1 MAAAAIALLVAL
13 ALVNAAKGP
22 LDDPDPTRQRIGLL
36 TSAGASPRAPAIE
49 DWSDGP
55 TVVLFT
61 GDLDPAPLRAA
72 ARRPGAGLV
81 VGTDPAAFGLD
92 ETDGGRPPVGYA
104 IVDSDGRIRY
114 ATLDPHVDEHAGELD
129 TMLEGVR

>member
-1 MAAAAIALLVAL
+1 MALATVALLVAL
-13 ALVNAAKGP
+13 GGVEIAKGP

-36 TSAGASPRAPAIE
+36 TAADASPRAPADT

-72 ARRPGAGLV
+72 AQRPGAELV
-81 VGTDPAAFGLD
+81 IGTDPAAFGLD
-92 ETDGGRPPVGYA
+92 DTDSGRPPVGYA

-114 ATLDPHVDEHAGELD
+114 VTLDPHLEEHAGEID